1 MKHFLRDIITAMYP
15 KPFTKELKH
24 YLNYYNYQ
32 RLKNFSI
39 LLWLAEMIFIP
50 FLVTNQRMFAQY
62 QNFLIV
68 NIGLLALSI
77 IYFIFFCLKSNLG
90 DTHRKVTRKGL
101 VSFLFC
107 FSGLMCLFMQTG
119 QSVFLLNEYFVI
131 AVLVCGV
138 LFMIETNILL
148 MICAILGYSYLI
160 ASNKLVPSDL
170 NTTYLQLSV
179 LLVITFYISRSMF
192 KNVVYTFSL
201 NQRLQIANSELQLLS
216 QTDPLTGLFQRRGFE
231 HWINGVWQE
240 SIMEQR
246 YVCGLMLD
254 VDYFKKFNDTY
265 GHQSGDQVLVEIANC
280 IKSALRT
287 SSDFVTRYGGEEFLI
302 ILRDVEEHSAY
313 QVGLRILEEVNR
325 RHIEFNSSPIS
336 DRITLSIGVAQLLPI
351 EGSTY
356 HELVESADQACYR
369 AKDSGRNCVVSHMLM
384 KKDA

>member
-1 MKHFLRDIITAMYP
+1 MTHFLRDIITAMYP
-15 KPFTKELKH
+15 KPFTKELKQ

-39 LLWLAEMIFIP
+39 LLWLSEMIFIP
-50 FLVTNQRMFAQY
+50 YVVANREMFAQY

-68 NIGLLALSI
+68 NFGLLTLSI
-77 IYFIFFCLKSNLG
+77 VYFIFFSLKSKLG
-90 DTHRKVTRKGL
+90 ETHRKVTRKGL
-101 VSFLFC
+101 VVFLFC

-119 QSVFLLNEYFVI
+119 QSVFLLNEYFAI

-148 MICAILGYSYLI
+148 MISAILGYSYLI
-160 ASNKLVPSDL
+160 ASRKFYPGDL
-170 NTTYLQLSV
+170 NTTYLQLGV
-179 LLVITFYISRSMF
+179 LLVITFYVSRSMF

-231 HWINGVWQE
+231 HWIDGVWQE
-240 SIMEQR
+240 SILEQR

-265 GHQSGDQVLVEIANC
+265 GHPAGDQVLVEIAVC
-280 IKSALRT
+280 IKNALRT

-325 RHIEFNSSPIS
+325 CHIEFESSPIS
-336 DRITLSIGVAQLLPI
+336 DRVTLSIGVAQLLP
-351 EGSTY
+351 EDGSSY
-356 HELVESADQACYR
+356 HALVESADQACYR
-369 AKDSGRNCVVSHMLM
+369 AKNSGRNCVVSHMLM